1 MSEAP
6 LAIVDGK
13 PLTEMPRS
21 LYVPPAALR
30 VMLEQ
35 FEGPLDLLH
44 HLIKKDRMDIL
55 DIQMA
60 DLTKQYLAYVDSI
73 VESEMEL
80 VADYLLM
87 SATLI
92 EIKSR
97 MLLPQPEEDNGEEE
111 EDPRAQLVE
120 RLLEYAKIRR
130 AADQFGVW
138 PMLGRD
144 LFLAKVARPK
154 MAAVKPK
161 VGVRDLLLSM
171 LAVSERRR
179 ISTELTFATDSYT
192 VREAM
197 AHVLI
202 RMRKARQWLFSR
214 LLGSSHSTRSRI
226 GVFFVATLQLAKE
239 QLVHLEQKDGGDL
252 TVTQR
257 DSVDR

>member
-1 MSEAP
+1 MSDKPIAV
-6 LAIVDGK
+6 VDGE
-13 PLTEMPRS
+13 PVVEMPRS
-21 LYVPPAALR
+21 LYVPPSALR
-30 VMLEQ
+30 ILLEQ

-55 DIQMA
+55 DIPMA
-60 DLTKQYLAYVDSI
+60 ELTKQYLAYVDSI
-73 VESEMEL
+73 VDTEMEL

-97 MLLPQPEEDNGEEE
+97 MLFPQPEDETIEE

-120 RLLEYAKIRR
+120 RLLEYAKIRG
-130 AADQFGVW
+130 AAEKIREW

-144 LFLAKVARPK
+144 TFIASVPRPSMARQKPSVGPRELMLA
-154 MAAVKPK
+154 
-161 VGVRDLLLSM
+161 M

-179 ISTELTFATDSYT
+179 ISTELTFAADTYT

-202 RMRKARQWLFSR
+202 RIRGTSRWLFTK
-214 LLGSSHSTRSRI
+214 LMGSEHSSRSRI
-226 GVFFVATLQLAKE
+226 GVFFLAALQLAKE
-239 QLVHLEQKDGGDL
+239 QLVRLEQKNEDEL
-252 TVTQR
+252 VVIQR
-257 DSVDR
+257 GQQR

>member
-13 PLTEMPRS
+13 PLTEMPKS

-30 VMLEQ
+30 ILLEQ

-55 DIQMA
+55 DIPMA
-60 DLTKQYLAYVDSI
+60 DLTKQYLAYVESI
-73 VESEMEL
+73 VETEMEL

-97 MLLPQPEEDNGEEE
+97 MLLPQPEEDDGEE

-130 AADQFGVW
+130 AADRLGVW

-144 LFLAKVARPK
+144 LFIAKVARPR
-154 MAAVKPK
+154 MAAVKPR
-161 VGVRDLLLSM
+161 VGGRDLLLAM

-202 RMRKARQWLFSR
+202 RMGKARQWLFSR
-214 LLGSSHSTRSRI
+214 LLGSSHSTRPRI
-226 GVFFVATLQLAKE
+226 GVFFLAALQLAKE
-239 QLVHLEQKDGGDL
+239 QLVHLEQKDEGEL

-257 DSVDR
+257 DSADG